1 MFNSNLFIMKQ
12 LYILLLCF
20 TSLSWGQVTI
30 FSENIGTASGTL
42 AIEANTFENS
52 GDPNI
57 SFSGNADTRSTTPS
71 SGYTEASGGRNVFFG
86 TGSGINARDFVI
98 SGISTENFTD
108 VTLTFGMNSNA
119 NVSLLVE
126 YSTDGTTFTPIT
138 FDDVADAG
146 WKLISIP
153 SGVIPSVPNLTLR
166 FSKDDGTT
174 YRVDDVVLSG
184 IATVPILSASA
195 SAVSGFSYVVD
206 AGPSSSQSFNV
217 SGANLNGSD
226 VTVSLPGASTF
237 EISSSE
243 AGTYGSSVTLTG
255 FNGSETAI
263 FVRLNEG
270 LAVGDYSDIVTISG
284 GGGVDLTVNVSG
296 TVIANIF
303 LIYEFTG
310 NELTATQFPENATT
324 SEFQVI
330 GTTPTFGTAQ
340 ASTWTGSGVPYA
352 QSGTGWEIDNSE
364 NAKYFFFT
372 LEADSGFEIDI
383 NNISFEWRATA
394 NGPSAIT
401 VEVNG
406 TEISTF
412 DAPGDLTS
420 LFSAPVSF
428 ENETQ
433 IEVRIKG
440 WLNGSRDNTNGS
452 GILRIDDVRLDGS
465 VEASLSIDD
474 VSNNKRIK
482 LYPNPVNQGNVT
494 IQTDLT
500 GNKQIEVY
508 DVNGRQVLKTN
519 TTENSF
525 NVDNFNAGLYLV
537 RISVDN
543 VSKVSKLIIN

>member
-1 MFNSNLFIMKQ
+1 MKQ

-20 TSLSWGQVTI
+20 SSLSWGQVTI

-57 SFSGNADTRSTTPS
+57 TFSGNADTRSTGS
-71 SGYTEASGGRNVFFG
+71 SAGTYTDASGGRNVFFG

-98 SGISTENFTD
+98 SGINTQSFTN
-108 VTLTFGMNSNA
+108 VTLSFGMNSNA

-126 YSTDGTTFTPIT
+126 YSTDGSTFTPIT
-138 FDDVADAG
+138 FDDVEASG
-146 WKLISIP
+146 WKLITIP

-184 IATVPILSASA
+184 VPTVPILSAST
-195 SAVSGFSYVVD
+195 SAVSGFSYVVG

-217 SGANLNGSD
+217 LGANLNGSD
-226 VTVSLPGASTF
+226 VTLSLPGASTF
-237 EISSSE
+237 EIASSE
-243 AGTYGSSVTLTG
+243 AGTYSSSVTLTG

-263 FVRLNEG
+263 FVRLKEA
-270 LAVGDYSDIVTISG
+270 LTVGDYSDVITISG
-284 GGGVDLTVNVSG
+284 GGADDITLDVSG
-296 TVIANIF
+296 NVIEDIF

-310 NELTATQFPENATT
+310 DQLTATQFPQNTT
-324 SEFQVI
+324 VSEFQVTN
-330 GTTPTFGTAQ
+330 TTPTFGTAQ

-352 QSGTGWEIDNSE
+352 QSGQGWEVDNSE

-383 NNISFEWRATA
+383 TNISFEWRATA

-401 VEVNG
+401 VEING

-412 DAPGDLTS
+412 NAPGDLTS

-440 WLNGSRDNTNGS
+440 WLNGSRDNTNGT

-465 VEASLSIDD
+465 VEAGLSIDD
-474 VSNNKRIK
+474 VSDNKGIK
-482 LYPNPVNQGNVT
+482 LYPNPANQGNVT
-494 IQTDLT
+494 IQTDLAGT
-500 GNKQIEVY
+500 KQIEVY
-508 DVNGRQVLKTN
+508 DVNGRQVL
-519 TTENSF
+519 TTTTTGNSF

-537 RISVDN
+537 RISVGE